1 MTARSISVTVD
12 TASVK
17 PTEAPARHCAFCR
30 RRAGALFDC
39 AGGVVAC
46 PRHCGIALA
55 PATAPA
61 VLRPGWP
68 EPKPR
73 GAR

>member
-1 MTARSISVTVD
+1 MSVD
-12 TASVK
+12 SLNLAIDPAAVK

-30 RRAGALFDC
+30 KRAAPLFEC
-39 AGGVVAC
+39 VGGVVAC
-46 PRHCGIALA
+46 PRHTSMALA

-61 VLRPGWP
+61 VLRAGWP